1 MNNFVRAFVVALAL
15 TGAVAT
21 TSANTSSQST
31 KPVVT
36 RTSAYPIPSCPP
48 AIPAAADGATT
59 ATKVASHSN

>member
-1 MNNFVRAFVVALAL
+1 MNIVIRAFVVALAL

-21 TSANTSSQST
+21 ASSNSSSST

-48 AIPAAADGATT
+48 SDPTSCGLNSG
-59 ATKVASHSN
+59 K